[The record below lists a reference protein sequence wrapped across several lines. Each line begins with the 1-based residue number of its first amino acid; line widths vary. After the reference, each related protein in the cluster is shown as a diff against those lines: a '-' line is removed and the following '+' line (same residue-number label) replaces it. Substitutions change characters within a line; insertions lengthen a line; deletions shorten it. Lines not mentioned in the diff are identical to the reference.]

1 MSHICGYLPESI
13 ADGIGLRSVLFFSGC
28 KHRCRGCHNPS
39 SWNFTAGEA
48 FDKNRQDQ
56 IIKEICSNPLIDGIT
71 LSGGD
76 PFFSAADVSTFV
88 DRIKEKVRINIWIYS
103 GFTYE
108 EIMEDP
114 VKKELL
120 MKCDVLV
127 DGRFVRE
134 KRDVSLLFRGSAN
147 QRIIDIPRSVKEGS
161 VVLWDESS

>member
-1 MSHICGYLPESI
+1 MNHICGYLPESI
-13 ADGIGLRSVLFFSGC
+13 TDGIGLRSVLFFSGC
-28 KHRCRGCHNPS
+28 KHRCKGCHNPS

-48 FDKNRQDQ
+48 FDEKRQYQ

-76 PFFSAADVSTFV
+76 PFFSAADVSIFV
-88 DRIKEKVRINIWIYS
+88 DRIKEKAGMNIWIYS

-120 MKCDVLV
+120 VKCDVLV
-127 DGRFVRE
+127 DGKFDQSQ
-134 KRDVSLLFRGSAN
+134 RDVSLTFKGSRN
-147 QRIIDIPRSVKEGS
+147 QRVIAIQESLKSGEVILWEGF
-161 VVLWDESS
+161 